1 VSSGDCWRFCIK
13 SSSWRRLDHFTRVE
27 RRLKHEDS
35 GADLIV
41 RVCCGSTFD
50 VALSESG
57 KEGQVL
63 PDIESKALLM
73 RCLKTS
79 TEDLTV
85 MG

>member
-1 VSSGDCWRFCIK
+1 MPSGDLWRFCMR

-27 RRLKHEDS
+27 RELKHGDS
-35 GADLIV
+35 GTDPIV

-57 KEGQVL
+57 E
-63 PDIESKALLM
+63 EKALFR

-79 TEDLTV
+79 TENLTIIRLQCS
-85 MG
+85 GL